1 VSDDPTPRPAWSADR
16 RVLHV
21 TCTTHGGPSGF
32 TNLVIS
38 KRDDDIEFDPH
49 VTGACVLRLDEKA
62 ASELFD
68 ALREWLG

>member
-1 VSDDPTPRPAWSADR
+1 
-16 RVLHV
+16 VLHV

-38 KRDDDIEFDPH
+38 KRDDVIELNPH
-49 VTGACVLRLDEKA
+49 ATNGCVIVLNEKA
-62 ASELFD
+62 ATELFD